1 MEDEDAWSVAAS
13 ADTVDAADAAEAS
26 TDSEVEV
33 CAAPPTPE
41 AVDDAN
47 PRKASLLVIG
57 AQSVDDEASTDV
69 DSEAEAYVN
78 DRRGRKAAAPPPT
91 PYVVPHADDD
101 DAVDEAPV
109 ELLFRADDAVFAR
122 DGREDHPATVVT
134 DCPAGAASVVVKW
147 QSTGDQVEVD
157 VSNVTAIGALPPRS
171 CRRPRAAAAPPPVA
185 VDEPSEADES
195 AEPSP
200 ASAADAEAFR
210 PLTPLDRPS
219 CVPPPSLSSPAAAVD
234 CKACATGDGRRKH
247 TCGAAAR
254 LRNAARAKPKPR
266 RHAWRLD
273 DDDEPEVAPRRSGR
287 TRTKVVTYA
296 DEENDV
302 PERRTA
308 RKRRAAANDRSPF
321 KSANVFG
328 F

>member
-1 MEDEDAWSVAAS
+1 MPRLRPRPGYAFEAPAEPAA
-13 ADTVDAADAAEAS
+13 
-26 TDSEVEV
+26 
-33 CAAPPTPE
+33 
-41 AVDDAN
+41 
-47 PRKASLLVIG
+47 
-57 AQSVDDEASTDV
+57 
-69 DSEAEAYVN
+69 
-78 DRRGRKAAAPPPT
+78 AAAP
-91 PYVVPHADDD
+91 
-101 DAVDEAPV
+101 
-109 ELLFRADDAVFAR
+109 
-122 DGREDHPATVVT
+122 
-134 DCPAGAASVVVKW
+134 
-147 QSTGDQVEVD
+147 
-157 VSNVTAIGALPPRS
+157 
-171 CRRPRAAAAPPPVA
+171 PPPVA

-200 ASAADAEAFR
+200 ASAADEAFR

-219 CVPPPSLSSPAAAVD
+219 CVPPPSLSSPAVD
-234 CKACATGDGRRKH
+234 CKACETGDRRRKH
-247 TCGAAAR
+247 TCPAHHR

-266 RHAWRLD
+266 PKKSVHAWRLD
-273 DDDEPEVAPRRSGR
+273 DDEEPEVAPRRSGR

>member
-1 MEDEDAWSVAAS
+1 MARRRPARPGYAFEAPAAAS
-13 ADTVDAADAAEAS
+13 ETPDGAA
-26 TDSEVEV
+26 T
-33 CAAPPTPE
+33 PPP
-41 AVDDAN
+41 
-47 PRKASLLVIG
+47 P
-57 AQSVDDEASTDV
+57 
-69 DSEAEAYVN
+69 
-78 DRRGRKAAAPPPT
+78 APPP
-91 PYVVPHADDD
+91 
-101 DAVDEAPV
+101 DACEAP
-109 ELLFRADDAVFAR
+109 ADAF
-122 DGREDHPATVVT
+122 
-134 DCPAGAASVVVKW
+134 
-147 QSTGDQVEVD
+147 
-157 VSNVTAIGALPPRS
+157 
-171 CRRPRAAAAPPPVA
+171 
-185 VDEPSEADES
+185 DEPSEADES

-219 CVPPPSLSSPAAAVD
+219 CVPPPSLSSPAVD
-234 CKACATGDGRRKH
+234 CLACSTKDRRRKH

-266 RHAWRLD
+266 PKKSVHAWRLD
-273 DDDEPEVAPRRSGR
+273 DDEEPEIAPRRSGR